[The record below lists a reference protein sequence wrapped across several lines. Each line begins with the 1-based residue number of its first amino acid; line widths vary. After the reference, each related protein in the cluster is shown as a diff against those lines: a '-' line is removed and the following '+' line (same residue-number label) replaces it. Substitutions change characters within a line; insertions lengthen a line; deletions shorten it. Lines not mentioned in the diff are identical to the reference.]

1 MTDPGA
7 APDDYTPPDLERT
20 FRTRPQKRYVGES
33 LYVEPDPVTVAKLW
47 KSHGWQAVL
56 DRYHWK
62 GHTELQNI
70 RAVGTERLASLAKAR

>member
-1 MTDPGA
+1 MDPA
-7 APDDYTPPDLERT
+7 AEARDYSPPDLEPHRG
-20 FRTRPQKRYVGES
+20 RPQTRYGGSS

-70 RAVGTERLASLAKAR
+70 RAVGEERLAKG